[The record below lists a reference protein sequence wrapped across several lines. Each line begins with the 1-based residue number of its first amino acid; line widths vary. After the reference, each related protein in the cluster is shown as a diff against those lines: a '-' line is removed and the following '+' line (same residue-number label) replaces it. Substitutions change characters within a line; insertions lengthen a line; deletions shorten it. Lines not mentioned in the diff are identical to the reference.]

1 MMPRMKNLV
10 LAEKPSVGK
19 ELARVLGCVN
29 RGKYL
34 ESDDYVVTWALGHLV
49 TLCPPDFY
57 GAEYRR
63 WQLRDL
69 PILPKKL
76 ETMVIDKTKDQF
88 EIVKHLLD
96 REDVGGVIIATDA
109 GREGELVARW
119 ILKQAGCTKPAQR
132 LWISSQTDLAIR
144 QGFAT

>member
-1 MMPRMKNLV
+1 MMRLMKNLV

-96 REDVGGVIIATDA
+96 REDVAVSSLPRMPDA
-109 GREGELVARW
+109 KGSLWLAGYSSRPVARS
-119 ILKQAGCTKPAQR
+119 LRSVFG
-132 LWISSQTDLAIR
+132 
-144 QGFAT
+144 